1 MSLSKYME
9 SKKYKYRFTLFT
21 PCYNSAPFIDRI
33 KSSVE
38 NQTFRDFEW
47 IVVNDNSSDN
57 TLELLEEY
65 IKTVDFPVKLI
76 NNKKNMMLAVNYNL
90 AAEQTEG
97 EYFVTL
103 DHDDEYCPK
112 YLEIMDELIKKYDNE
127 NVAGVVARCQTQYGK
142 ITPMPAYTNPL
153 MNWFEYGKDKNGK
166 YTGEVPRA
174 FKTDILKKYMPFDAK
189 LVHNPLIE
197 AMMSYDGYTFITT
210 NEIIRKYYVNE
221 KFQLSI
227 SNSRNNKLSYYDL
240 CRLSDEINK
249 YTFFYHTSIQEKF
262 KLCLSYCLTSIRCG
276 YSVYKTVES
285 LNRWRLPV
293 LVIFPFA
300 YLRVVL
306 SNIYVIRK
314 IWFKLK
320 MFMD

>member
-1 MSLSKYME
+1 ME

-103 DHDDEYCPK
+103 DHDDEYSPK

-142 ITPMPAYTNPL
+142 ITPIPAYTKPL

-210 NEIIRKYYVNE
+210 NEIIRKYYVYE
-221 KFQLSI
+221 SDHKSI
-227 SNSRNNKLSYYDL
+227 SNSRAKWLDFYTMTNARN
-240 CRLSDEINK
+240 EINR
-249 YTFFYHTSIQEKF
+249 YSRFYKTSIVTRF
-262 KLCLSYCLTSIRCG
+262 ILCNSYTCSSIRCN
-276 YSVYKTVES
+276 YSLCKIIS
-285 LNRWRLPV
+285 DINRWKCIV
-293 LVIFPFA
+293 LLIYPMA
-300 YLRVVL
+300 ALRVRI
-306 SNIYVIRK
+306 SNSDLIYGLFSRYRQMSAK
-314 IWFKLK
+314 K
-320 MFMD
+320 

>member
-1 MSLSKYME
+1 ME
-9 SKKYKYRFTLFT
+9 EIKYKYRFTLFT
-21 PCYNSAPFIDRI
+21 PCYNSAPFIERI
-33 KSSVE
+33 KSSVA

-57 TLELLEEY
+57 TLGLLEEY

-76 NNKKNMMLAVNYNL
+76 NNKTNMMLAVNYNL
-90 AAEQTEG
+90 AVEQTEG

-103 DHDDEYCPK
+103 DHDDEYSPK
-112 YLEIMDELIKKYDNE
+112 YLEIMDGLIKKYDNE
-127 NVAGVVARCQTQYGK
+127 KVAGVVARCQTQYGK
-142 ITPMPAYTNPL
+142 ITPIPEYSKPM

-174 FKTDILKKYMPFDAK
+174 FKTDILRKYMPFDAK

-210 NEIIRKYYVNE
+210 NEIIRKYYVYENV
-221 KFQLSI
+221 QLSI
-227 SNSRNNKLSYYDL
+227 SNSRSSRLLYYDY
-240 CRLSDEINK
+240 CRLCDEINK
-249 YTFFYHTSIQEKF
+249 YTLHYHTSPLEKL

-276 YSVYKTVES
+276 NSMIKTLGD

-293 LVIFPFA
+293 IALYPFA
-300 YLRVVL
+300 YLRVIL
-306 SNIYVIRK
+306 SNINLIRK
-314 IWFKLK
+314 IWFKINIVK
-320 MFMD
+320 